1 MQQSRY
7 SLQVVK
13 CDNPRCCKQFKTDWH
28 LVFPERFIPPP
39 SIYKYDSAGVIAVET
54 ENYLNYPNSTQNSF
68 EFAPLQKRLLLCKKT
83 VEGSEYVKIP
93 FDLYCPSMKD
103 KLTKGICP
111 ICESYWPSTA
121 AMRRHKKCHK
131 PQKSHTVSDEEET
144 DDESEQSPQVVEN
157 DRPMP
162 IFENIFEIL
171 QSPFVE
177 E

>member
-1 MQQSRY
+1 MEPKDY
-7 SLQVVK
+7 FNDPK
-13 CDNPRCCKQFKTDWH
+13 
-28 LVFPERFIPPP
+28 
-39 SIYKYDSAGVIAVET
+39 
-54 ENYLNYPNSTQNSF
+54 STQNSF
-68 EFAPLQKRLLLCKKT
+68 EFAPLQQRLVLRQKP
-83 VEGSEYVKIP
+83 VDGSEYDKMP

-111 ICESYWPSTA
+111 VCESYWPSSA

-131 PQKSHTVSDEEET
+131 PQKSHTVSDEDET

-157 DRPMP
+157 DGPML

-177 E
+177 V